1 MQPLCYQTML
11 FIDISAFFFIFGFI
25 QSLQFS
31 QHHHNSVTWISGANA
46 LGAIYL
52 VSLPCCSSSSAL
64 APISMPSLFF
74 CLSFSLLLHSLSP
87 YVSTMMRVSALRS
100 LPPAVANRAC
110 PRLVRGRSSGAA
122 GARSGRSRGGG
133 AYFQLLSSTCDPAP
147 ATSPSEKD
155 ALKMFGPVPAPKNFI
170 SKPFPYHTTLTLEV
184 DSITPLGMGSCKV
197 QVEGGEWE
205 VQVPYVIP
213 GEIVVARVFRSEFYL
228 FFIFHSLF
236 FIFLEVIIRYPQK
249 RRGIYTSAPPRT
261 TELTSRLPRTPKR
274 NAQTSKT
281 TPRRTLYPS

>member
-1 MQPLCYQTML
+1 
-11 FIDISAFFFIFGFI
+11 
-25 QSLQFS
+25 
-31 QHHHNSVTWISGANA
+31 
-46 LGAIYL
+46 
-52 VSLPCCSSSSAL
+52 
-64 APISMPSLFF
+64 
-74 CLSFSLLLHSLSP
+74 
-87 YVSTMMRVSALRS
+87 
-100 LPPAVANRAC
+100 
-110 PRLVRGRSSGAA
+110 
-122 GARSGRSRGGG
+122 
-133 AYFQLLSSTCDPAP
+133 
-147 ATSPSEKD
+147 
-155 ALKMFGPVPAPKNFI
+155 MFGPVPAPKNFI